1 MTTIQGSR
9 NVLIGVGSELQPGSA
24 SDQVAIG
31 GTASTAYLA
40 WNGAGSGVSVAGST
54 TAAPALIIGANTAL
68 TFGGVAGAV
77 GSSVLSGGAAAGPRW
92 GTVQTAGA
100 DTFSQANYAP
110 TALVGVYTAIGIGAA
125 TITLPV
131 AAAGASTL
139 VKNMKTDLS
148 IVTVAGAV
156 PYSLY
161 PISSA
166 VAVSSIQLAAGGAAG
181 LFSDGAKWYRTF

>member
-1 MTTIQGSR
+1 MAWR
-9 NVLIGVGSELQPGSA
+9 APSA
-24 SDQVAIG
+24 HRYSA
-31 GTASTAYLA
+31 
-40 WNGAGSGVSVAGST
+40 
-54 TAAPALIIGANTAL
+54 
-68 TFGGVAGAV
+68 
-77 GSSVLSGGAAAGPRW
+77 GGAAAGPRW

-100 DTFSQANYAP
+100 DAFSQANYAP
-110 TALVGVYTAIGIGAA
+110 MALVGVYTAIGNSAA